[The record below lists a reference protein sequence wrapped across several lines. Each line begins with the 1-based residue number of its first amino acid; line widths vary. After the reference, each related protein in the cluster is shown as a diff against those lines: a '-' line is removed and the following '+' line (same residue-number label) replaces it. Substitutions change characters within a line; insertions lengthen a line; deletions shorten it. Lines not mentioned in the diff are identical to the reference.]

1 MKGVN
6 FGLKTLTP
14 LWTGG
19 VDQTCD
25 RLHETGLI
33 GSLRWWYEA
42 LLRGLGGE
50 ACDPTEHGCSLDDGK
65 YRNSRAEERRRLL
78 EAGVC
83 DACQL
88 FGCTGWARR
97 FRLNVTD
104 GQKLFNGRKV
114 LIPSDRKHGLQGN
127 QCAGGWFVFGDSRVG
142 EINIRPVLMGKGDL
156 KPIQTIMALIG
167 QHASLGAK
175 ASNGYGVV
183 KTMDFRPDLCWLD
196 DLPNRMPGRG
206 NSLPDFRDFFFARF
220 RFEEPE
226 DTGNTPWWEP
236 IDGIRQAF
244 AGELDDHSR
253 PKPLESYEKELR
265 IIAAYGMIPLAPAI
279 RNWLRYKWDYRPYLK
294 EKETHFIFGEA
305 RAVCPNCYQPGFRI
319 GRKKPESNYCPKCKS
334 NFAKGDEIPTTA
346 SKIMVSYAYRLEPH
360 QWEFRIW
367 GWLPCTG
374 KLAERDK
381 FLESLKTELQNS
393 EIWTDVFGSA
403 NPAPE
408 MVEWHAL
415 DCSQTDG
422 RAYLKEL
429 LGGVL

>member
-6 FGLKTLTP
+6 FSLETLTP

-19 VDQTCD
+19 VDQNCD

-50 ACDPTEHGCSLDDGK
+50 ACDPTEHGCSLDDEK

-114 LIPSDRKHGLQGN
+114 LIPSDRKHGSQGN
-127 QCAGGWFVFGDSRVG
+127 QRAGGWFVFGDSRVG

-183 KTMDFRPDLCWLD
+183 KAIDFTPDLCWLD
-196 DLPNRMPGRG
+196 DLPNRVPGRG

-220 RFEEPE
+220 QFQEPKV
-226 DTGNTPWWEP
+226 TGNTPWWEP

-253 PKPLESYEKELR
+253 PKLPQSFEKELR
-265 IIAAYGMIPLAPAI
+265 IVVAHNIIPLAPAI
-279 RNWLRYKWDYRPYLK
+279 RNWLRYKWKRKPSSAEINY
-294 EKETHFIFGEA
+294 IFGKA
-305 RAVCPNCYQPGFRI
+305 WVN
-319 GRKKPESNYCPKCKS
+319 
-334 NFAKGDEIPTTA
+334 A

-367 GWLPCTG
+367 GWLPCIG
-374 KLAERDK
+374 KLAKRDK